1 MRHIQLHKLIF
12 SSCPPGKKYNVA
24 GTPEEPTTLHFLL
37 PSNNPFPLCG

>member
-1 MRHIQLHKLIF
+1 MRHIQLHKFIF

-24 GTPEEPTTLHFLL
+24 GTPEEPTTHFLL